1 MLKYNRNYT
10 ENIREYI
17 DSPFEKVR
25 EQGVRRVN
33 SEEMY
38 NELGIKW
45 WCETTEYPLLKNGL
59 PTIPSFSKGLIVEGK
74 VYIFWITCLFSTE
87 LWGGGLNLKQAG
99 IEGNGASET
108 LKASSG
114 PGVGV
119 VSGDLSV
126 KGTIFS
132 RQSKLFP
139 WLVLG
144 LGLAVALYLYQ
155 EGAWMEGIR
164 FCRYFFQPRR
174 LHAYLLTFGSYGIFV
189 FIFFQFV
196 QVVVAPIPGE
206 VTGFIGGLAYG
217 VLWGTI
223 FSTIGLAIGSFFA
236 FFLAR
241 TFGVSVVRKVVRK
254 EFMERFER
262 FSGSSRGFAAFF
274 VFFLIPGVP
283 KDSVCYLL
291 GLSSMTYADFMLI
304 NIFARLPGTIILS
317 VQGSA
322 VSRGHYGLFLV
333 IFLASMAILA
343 VVYPLRR
350 LFLKSLPAAPA

>member
-1 MLKYNRNYT
+1 MA
-10 ENIREYI
+10 E
-17 DSPFEKVR
+17 PV
-25 EQGVRRVN
+25 
-33 SEEMY
+33 
-38 NELGIKW
+38 
-45 WCETTEYPLLKNGL
+45 
-59 PTIPSFSKGLIVEGK
+59 
-74 VYIFWITCLFSTE
+74 
-87 LWGGGLNLKQAG
+87 G
-99 IEGNGASET
+99 IEGRGR
-108 LKASSG
+108 KARRQG
-114 PGVGV
+114 FFRAGEGV
-119 VSGDLSV
+119 VPGGLSV

-132 RQSKLFP
+132 RQSKFFP

-144 LGLAVALYLYQ
+144 LGLAVALYLYE
-155 EGAWMEGIR
+155 EGAWMEGVR

-174 LHAYLLTFGSYGIFV
+174 LHAYLLSFGSYGVFV
-189 FIFFQFV
+189 FIFFQFF

-223 FSTIGLAIGSFFA
+223 FSTIGLALGSFFA

-241 TFGVSVVRKVVRK
+241 TLGVSVVRKVVRK

-262 FSGSSRGFAAFF
+262 FSCSGRGFAAFF
-274 VFFLIPGVP
+274 LFFLIPGVP

-291 GLSSMTYADFMLI
+291 GLSSMTYVDFMLI

-317 VQGSA
+317 LQGSA

-343 VVYPLRR
+343 ALYPLRR
-350 LFLKSLPAAPA
+350 FFFKSLPVAQA